1 MGGPLVVAGACADVL
16 GIVDARLLTKS
27 EQRRSAA
34 LHHPADR
41 DDYIAAHLL
50 VRWCAAE
57 LTGQTPESLEVV
69 QRCLL
74 CGSGLHGRPSLV
86 GLPGVHVSL
95 AHTRG
100 VVVAAAGWA
109 PVGVDVERVS
119 TDGVEMG
126 EGSLRLIPEVLTPAE
141 VSLTQKATNVHV
153 AFLRHWVRK
162 ECLVKMGVATLD
174 TMRAIDLS
182 SVTEKVVDGPRT
194 VCMYGPLHL
203 VDWFDASLGA
213 VIAAAGYDPP
223 LVRGL
228 PIGDCT

>member
-1 MGGPLVVAGACADVL
+1 MVAGASADVL
-16 GIVDARLLTKS
+16 RMVDARFLTKS
-27 EQRRSAA
+27 EQRSAA

-50 VRWCAAE
+50 VRWCAAD
-57 LTGQTPESLEVV
+57 LTGQRPESLEVV
-69 QRCLL
+69 QRCVL
-74 CGSGLHGRPSLV
+74 CGSGEHGRPSLV
-86 GLPGVHVSL
+86 GLAGVHVSL

-109 PVGVDVERVS
+109 PVGVDVERV
-119 TDGVEMG
+119 TIDGVEMG
-126 EGSLRLIPEVLTPAE
+126 DGSLRLIPEVLTPAE
-141 VSLTQKATNVHV
+141 MSLARRATNVHV

-194 VCMYGPLHL
+194 VCRYGPLHL

-213 VIAAAGYDPP
+213 VVAAAGYDPP
-223 LVRGL
+223 LVRAF
-228 PIGDCT
+228 PTGDCT